1 VGGSE
6 VLTRGTLIY
15 ISQRLV
21 LIVVTVLAVSSIVFL
36 GIHSLPGDALFN
48 EHLHGTQYA
57 LLLHHYGL
65 DQPLWAQYRDFV
77 IGAVTRG
84 DLGESL
90 VNRGVK
96 ITPLVLR
103 EMTVS
108 AEVGVVALIFTI
120 GLGMLLGVVAAV
132 RQNTWVDY
140 VLSTT
145 SVIGYSMPSFVI
157 ATFLLLFFGLW
168 LYNFTNGN
176 FYFQIGWTGRYGTIG
191 EIWLPAFALGFPYAS
206 IVARL
211 TRASMLEVIRQDYIR
226 TARAKGLSE
235 SLIMVR
241 HALRN
246 ALIPVITILGPL
258 TIGILTGGVVIENIF
273 GIPGLGKEFA
283 TSILN
288 RDYFIVVGVFTVYA
302 AMIGVANLIVDLAYV
317 VIDPRI
323 RY

>member
-1 VGGSE
+1 
-6 VLTRGTLIY
+6 
-15 ISQRLV
+15 
-21 LIVVTVLAVSSIVFL
+21 
-36 GIHSLPGDALFN
+36 FN
-48 EHLHGTQYA
+48 EHLHGTQYE

-65 DQPLWAQYRDFV
+65 DRPLWDQYTSLLSAMIFH
-77 IGAVTRG
+77 GN
-84 DLGESL
+84 LGESL
-90 VNRGVK
+90 VNRGVQ
-96 ITPLVLR
+96 ITPLVVR
-103 EMTVS
+103 ELTVS
-108 AEVGVVALIFTI
+108 VEVGLFALIFTI
-120 GLGMLLGVVAAV
+120 GLGMLLGVVAAL

-157 ATFLLLFFGLW
+157 ATFLILLFAVW
-168 LYNFTNGN
+168 LDNLTQGT
-176 FYFQIGWTGRYGTIG
+176 FYFQIGWTGTYGTIG

-226 TARAKGLSE
+226 TARAKGLKE
-235 SLIMVR
+235 TVITIR

-258 TIGILTGGVVIENIF
+258 VIGIITGGVIVENIF

-283 TSILN
+283 NSILN
-288 RDYFIVVGVFTVYA
+288 RDYNIVIGVFTMYA
-302 AMIGVANLIVDLAYV
+302 ALVGLANLGVDLLYV

>member
-1 VGGSE
+1 MF
-6 VLTRGTLIY
+6 TRGTLIY
-15 ISQRLV
+15 IGQRLV
-21 LIVVTVLAVSSIVFL
+21 LIVIAVVGVSSLVFL
-36 GIHSLPGDALFN
+36 GIHRLPGDALFS
-48 EHLHGTQYA
+48 EHLHGTQYE
-57 LLLHHYGL
+57 LTLHHYGL
-65 DQPLWAQYRDFV
+65 DRPLWQQYTSF
-77 IGAVTRG
+77 ISGMFLHG

-90 VNRGVK
+90 VNRGVP
-96 ITPLVLR
+96 ITPIVLR
-103 EMTVS
+103 EMSVS
-108 AEVGVVALIFTI
+108 AEIGAVALLFTI
-120 GLGMLLGVVAAV
+120 GLGMTFGIVAAV

-145 SVIGYSMPSFVI
+145 SVIGYSMPNFVI
-157 ATFLLLFFGLW
+157 ATFLILFFAVW
-168 LYNFTNGN
+168 LDNATQGA

-226 TARAKGLSE
+226 TARAKGVRE
-235 SLIMVR
+235 TVIMVR

-258 TIGILTGGVVIENIF
+258 VIGIITGGVVIENVF

-288 RDYFIVVGVFTVYA
+288 RDYNIVIGVFTGYA
-302 AMIGVANLIVDLAYV
+302 ALVGLANLGVDMLYV

>member
-1 VGGSE
+1 M
-6 VLTRGTLIY
+6 LTRGTLLY
-15 ISQRLV
+15 IGQRLV
-21 LIVVTVLAVSSIVFL
+21 LIAFTVVAVSSIVFL
-36 GIHSLPGDALFN
+36 GIHRLPGDALFN
-48 EHLHGTQYA
+48 EHLHGTQYE

-65 DQPLWAQYRDFV
+65 DKPLWEQYTSFLQ
-77 IGAVTRG
+77 GMFLHG
-84 DLGESL
+84 NLGESL
-90 VNRGVK
+90 VNRGVP

-103 EMTVS
+103 ELTVS
-108 AEVGVVALIFTI
+108 VEVGLFALIFTI
-120 GLGMLLGVVAAV
+120 GLGMLLGVVAAL
-132 RQNTWVDY
+132 RQNSWVDY

-157 ATFLLLFFGLW
+157 ATFLILLFAVW
-168 LYNFTNGN
+168 LDNLTQGT
-176 FYFQIGWTGRYGTIG
+176 FYFQIGWTGTYGSIG

-226 TARAKGLSE
+226 TARAKGLRE
-235 SLIMVR
+235 TVITIR

-258 TIGILTGGVVIENIF
+258 VIGISTGGVIIENIF

-283 TSILN
+283 NSIFN
-288 RDYFIVVGVFTVYA
+288 RDYNIVIGVFTMYA
-302 AMIGVANLIVDLAYV
+302 ALVGLANLGVDLLYV

>member
-1 VGGSE
+1 

-21 LIVVTVLAVSSIVFL
+21 LIVFTVIAVSSAVFL
-36 GIHSLPGDALFN
+36 GIHRLPGDALFN
-48 EHLHGTQYA
+48 EHLHGIEYQNV
-57 LLLHHYGL
+57 LHHYGL
-65 DQPLWAQYRDFV
+65 DQPLFTQYTNFLQ
-77 IGAVTRG
+77 GMFLHG
-84 DLGESL
+84 DLGESF

-96 ITPLVLR
+96 IAPLVLR
-103 EMTVS
+103 EATVS
-108 AEVGVVALIFTI
+108 AEVGLFALIFTVGI
-120 GLGMLLGVVAAV
+120 GMLLGVVAAV

-145 SVIGYSMPSFVI
+145 SVIGYSMPNFVI
-157 ATFLLLFFGLW
+157 ATFLLLFFAVW
-168 LYNFTNGN
+168 LDNTTNGS
-176 FYFQIGWTGRYGTIG
+176 FYFQIGWTGTYGSIG

-226 TARAKGLSE
+226 TARAKGLRE
-235 SLIMVR
+235 TVIMVR

-246 ALIPVITILGPL
+246 ALIPVVTILGPL
-258 TIGILTGGVVIENIF
+258 VIGIITGGVVIENIF

-288 RDYFIVVGVFTVYA
+288 RDYNIVIGVFTMYA
-302 AMIGVANLIVDLAYV
+302 ALIGIANLGVDLLYV

>member
-1 VGGSE
+1 VF
-6 VLTRGTLIY
+6 TRGTLIY
-15 ISQRLV
+15 IGQRVV
-21 LIVVTVLAVSSIVFL
+21 LIAFTVLAVSSIVFL
-36 GIHSLPGDALFN
+36 GIHRLPGDALFN
-48 EHLHGTQYA
+48 EHLHGDQYA
-57 LLLHHYGL
+57 LLLHHYNL
-65 DQPLWAQYRDFV
+65 DQPLLTQYKDFV
-77 IGAVTRG
+77 VGVVTRG

-103 EMTVS
+103 ELGVS
-108 AEVGVVALIFTI
+108 TEVGGLALIFTI
-120 GLGMLLGVVAAV
+120 GLGMLFGVVASM

-145 SVIGYSMPSFVI
+145 SVIGYSMPNFVI
-157 ATFLLLFFGLW
+157 ASFLILVFGVW
-168 LYNFTNGN
+168 LDNATGGG
-176 FYFQIGWTGRYGTIG
+176 FYYQLG
-191 EIWLPAFALGFPYAS
+191 EWHGDLGQLWLPAFALGFPYAS

-226 TARAKGLSE
+226 TARAKGLRE
-235 SLIMVR
+235 TVIVAR

-258 TIGILTGGVVIENIF
+258 AIGIITGSVVIENLF

-283 TSILN
+283 QSILN
-288 RDYFIVVGVFTVYA
+288 RDYFIVIGVFTMYA
-302 AMIGVANLIVDLAYV
+302 AMVGLANLAVDMLYV

>member
-1 VGGSE
+1 MF
-6 VLTRGTLIY
+6 TRGTLIY
-15 ISQRLV
+15 VGQRVV
-21 LIVVTVLAVSSIVFL
+21 LIAFTVLAVSSIVFL
-36 GIHSLPGDALFN
+36 GIHRLPGDALFN
-48 EHLHGTQYA
+48 EHLHGDQYA
-57 LLLHHYGL
+57 LLLHHYNL
-65 DQPLWAQYRDFV
+65 DQPLLTQYKDFV
-77 IGAVTRG
+77 VGVVTRG

-103 EMTVS
+103 ELGVS
-108 AEVGVVALIFTI
+108 TEVGGLALIFTI
-120 GLGMLLGVVAAV
+120 GLGMLFGVVASM

-145 SVIGYSMPSFVI
+145 SVIGYSMPNFVI
-157 ATFLLLFFGLW
+157 ASFLILVFGVW
-168 LYNFTNGN
+168 LDNATNGG
-176 FYFQIGWTGRYGTIG
+176 FYYQLG
-191 EIWLPAFALGFPYAS
+191 EWHGDLGQLWLPAFALGFPYAS

-226 TARAKGLSE
+226 TARAKGLRE
-235 SLIMVR
+235 TVIVAR

-258 TIGILTGGVVIENIF
+258 AIGIITGSVVIENLF

-283 TSILN
+283 QSILN
-288 RDYFIVVGVFTVYA
+288 RDYFIVIGVFTMYA
-302 AMIGVANLIVDLAYV
+302 AMVGLANLAVDLLYV